1 MPFRKQ
7 NQKVLHE
14 NSWLEVDYRRADIF
28 VRLYGRLD
36 IALRKTIR
44 PTLGQLL
51 NQDIKGAICIKMDD
65 VFFLDTSTA
74 TALIG
79 FFDDANRCNIVI
91 EVWGASPI
99 VNRVFEGLGV
109 STLLGP

>member
-1 MPFRKQ
+1 MPFRK
-7 NQKVLHE
+7 KTPRE
-14 NSWLEVDYRRADIF
+14 IYEESWLKIEYRSADIF

-36 IALRKTIR
+36 FALRKTIR

-51 NQDIKGAICIKMDD
+51 NQKIDGTICLKMDD

-79 FFDDANRCNIVI
+79 FFRDANRSNAII
-91 EVWGASPI
+91 EVWSASPI
-99 VNRVFEGLGV
+99 VVRAFEKLGV
-109 STLLGP
+109 GTLLEY

>member
-1 MPFRKQ
+1 MRFRKKNPQ
-7 NQKVLHE
+7 E
-14 NSWLEVDYRRADIF
+14 MYEESWLKVDYRSADIF

-36 IALRKTIR
+36 FALRKTIR

-51 NQDIKGAICIKMDD
+51 NREIEGAICLKMDD

-79 FFDDANRCNIVI
+79 FFQDANRCNAII
-91 EVWGASPI
+91 EVWSVSPI
-99 VNRVFEGLGV
+99 VVRAFERLGV
-109 STLLGP
+109 GTLLKY